1 VLTKA
6 APLCTRVH
14 RISVVRQI
22 LVVETGQVPE
32 KRQYGAGMS
41 RRQRTQGL
49 SYYKW
54 DSTDP
59 TDLDEIES
67 NVVAIDQLMEFELNG
82 MTVTKSLRFRSA
94 ATATIATRVG
104 DRDCRRA

>member
-1 VLTKA
+1 
-6 APLCTRVH
+6 
-14 RISVVRQI
+14 
-22 LVVETGQVPE
+22 
-32 KRQYGAGMS
+32 MS

-49 SYYKW
+49 SYYKL

-82 MTVTKSLRFRSA
+82 MTGHGIFEVLIR
-94 ATATIATRVG
+94 G
-104 DRDCRRA
+104 DRYNRYPSWGP